1 VNRAKSLPHWER
13 IKPSVMQATQLS
25 STDGITAQ
33 YRDKQLVNPNPGPM
47 CASTPPPAQ
56 TRTQTTEL
64 QLGRDRDREK
74 GKNKISPPVEYCN
87 IRSSPPLLFYYFL
100 VARGLSTSSLYP
112 SPPHIPHKLYQIRG
126 RSKVAKS
133 SCTMVV
139 HYSPPWANT
148 HVCTSLSVQD
158 IF

>member
-1 VNRAKSLPHWER
+1 
-13 IKPSVMQATQLS
+13 M
-25 STDGITAQ
+25 
-33 YRDKQLVNPNPGPM
+33 Y
-47 CASTPPPAQ
+47 ASTPPPAQ

-112 SPPHIPHKLYQIRG
+112 SPPPTFCTNFIKLGEEARLQKVPALWSFIIALHGQILMCVQVFL
-126 RSKVAKS
+126 SKTFFRAKNI
-133 SCTMVV
+133 
-139 HYSPPWANT
+139 YT
-148 HVCTSLSVQD
+148 HELTNIAIKKTTDYWHCWL
-158 IF
+158 